1 MIKVK
6 KAKKS
11 KTENFFLLDKVSLV
25 KRSKTMINGEDLG
38 SKDIQNQLKQALLV
52 VSDTENQINEE
63 NEENETPVENI
74 E

>member
-6 KAKKS
+6 NAKKP
-11 KTENFFLLDKVSLV
+11 KTENFFLLDKVSPV

-38 SKDIQNQLKQALLV
+38 SKDIQNQLKQAGLV

-63 NEENETPVENI
+63 NEENETPEENL